1 MKFFNKTLLL
11 FSAFLLLILSANA
24 QQFKDNA
31 GLWSEI
37 GEKQIP
43 KVGKRYITPLK
54 YRTMK
59 LNLTTLKYGV
69 VLSVLVLDMVGHS
82 IKIEVKK

>member
-24 QQFKDNA
+24 QQFKGNA

-37 GEKQIP
+37 GE
-43 KVGKRYITPLK
+43 
-54 YRTMK
+54 
-59 LNLTTLKYGV
+59 
-69 VLSVLVLDMVGHS
+69 
-82 IKIEVKK
+82 